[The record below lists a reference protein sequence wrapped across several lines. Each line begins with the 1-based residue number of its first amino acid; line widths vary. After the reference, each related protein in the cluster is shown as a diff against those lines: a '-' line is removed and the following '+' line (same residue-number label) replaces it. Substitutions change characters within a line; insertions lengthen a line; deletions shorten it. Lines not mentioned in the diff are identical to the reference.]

1 MIKRS
6 LLAATIA
13 GIGSQAVVAAP
24 FMPMDARGLAMGNT
38 GVASAQR
45 AHAPAYN
52 PSLLSQAHEN
62 DDFALLIPQIGVNLA
77 DEEGLVDDAND
88 IIDEIVPEFERLFE
102 NGSAFNNDIN
112 TLSTSA
118 SDLSDAITDL
128 QKAIADNNVL
138 QIRNSATQAALSNT
152 KLKQSLGSVNNQINE
167 VNTVTEELN
176 KSLDAISGS
185 PLRGRLGVGAALAFP
200 GKKFAAALS
209 ANADVNFSGRALF
222 SDQDQNLITAYG
234 TEAGKLVGEASDA
247 SQQLDQV
254 LIDITDNP
262 LDPSLY
268 SKVVPILNQVNNVA
282 NYTSDDPVETAAGNI
297 LLFKNGQLSD
307 EAENPDLNSQVQIK
321 AIAVAEVALSISREF
336 EFFGEKVAIG
346 LTPKLQQIETFHFV
360 TEIDN
365 DEDID
370 ADAVEESR
378 VSYNKTNID
387 IGLSYRFGGE
397 DKWIL
402 GLVGK
407 NLIGEEFDVAE
418 ADVKGSKNN
427 VTLSGGTIALNPQ
440 YRAGLA
446 YGGDWVTVAADLDL
460 VDNDPIAFEKATQYA
475 AIGAE
480 LDAFDTVQFRAGYR
494 TNLKGSNDEMVS
506 LGAGLSPFGVH
517 LDLAV
522 MVNPNDPEKE
532 AAVALETGFYF

>member
-13 GIGSQAVVAAP
+13 TIGAQSAVAAP

-52 PSLLSQAHEN
+52 PSLLSQAHES
-62 DDFALLIPQIGVNLA
+62 DDFALLFPQIGVNVA

-88 IIDEIVPEFERLFE
+88 IIDEIVPKFEDLFKD
-102 NGSAFNNDIN
+102 NSDFSNNVN
-112 TLSTSA
+112 ALSTSA
-118 SDLSDAITDL
+118 TNLSNAITNL
-128 QKAIADNNVL
+128 QNAISNNNAS
-138 QIRNSATQAALSNT
+138 QILSSANQAKTSNQN
-152 KLKQSLGSVNNQINE
+152 LKQSLDGVNQQIND
-167 VNTVTEELN
+167 VNTVTEDLN
-176 KSLDAISGS
+176 KSLDAISGN
-185 PLRGRLGVGAALAFP
+185 PLRGRFGVGAALAFP

-209 ANADVNFSGRALF
+209 VNADANFSGRALF
-222 SDQDQNLITAYG
+222 SDQDQNLISAYG
-234 TEAGKLVGEASDA
+234 KEAQKLVGQASDA
-247 SQQLDQV
+247 SQNLDQV
-254 LIDITDNP
+254 LQEIETNP
-262 LDPSLY
+262 LAPGLV

-282 NYTSDDPVETAAGNI
+282 NYTSDPVETAAGNI

-307 EAENPDLNSQVQIK
+307 EAKEPDLNSQVQIK
-321 AIAVAEVALSISREF
+321 AIAVAEAALSISREF

-360 TEIDN
+360 TEIDS

-370 ADAVEESR
+370 ADAVEDSR
-378 VSYNKTNID
+378 ESYNKVNLD

-407 NLIGEEFDVAE
+407 NLIGEEFDVADVE
-418 ADVKGSKNN
+418 VKGSKNKL
-427 VTLSGGTIALNPQ
+427 TLDGGTIALNPQ

-446 YGGDWVTVAADLDL
+446 YSGDWVTVAADLDL
-460 VDNDPIAFEKATQYA
+460 VDNEPVAFEKATQYA
-475 AIGAE
+475 AVGAE
-480 LDAFDTVQFRAGYR
+480 LDIFDTIQFRAGYR
-494 TNLKGSNDEMVS
+494 TNLKGSNDEVVS
-506 LGAGLSPFGVH
+506 LGAGFSPFGVH

-522 MVNPNDPEKE
+522 MANPNDPKKE
-532 AAVALETGFYF
+532 AGVALETGFYF